1 MAWQAYVDSL
11 KSYYPDNVH
20 ACGIFGTNG
29 STWAQEGL
37 DHASTNY
44 QEIVNTCNL
53 FNDASSGFAEGF
65 IFNGEKFVLIKADDE
80 VIQGKSKGEAKLPL
94 TIQKCN
100 TCVVVMLGKA
110 GSNGGSVSVAVNKMA
125 QYLKENNY

>member
-1 MAWQAYVDSL
+1 MPHLGKNSSFLNWFLTLSRSNL
-11 KSYYPDNVH
+11 ISWS
-20 ACGIFGTNG
+20 IF
-29 STWAQEGL
+29 L
-37 DHASTNY
+37 R
-44 QEIVNTCNL
+44 
-53 FNDASSGFAEGF
+53 FAEGF

>member
-1 MAWQAYVDSL
+1 MIFFYKIWLIIVDIIL
-11 KSYYPDNVH
+11 LV
-20 ACGIFGTNG
+20 G
-29 STWAQEGL
+29 
-37 DHASTNY
+37 NY
-44 QEIVNTCNL
+44 KID
-53 FNDASSGFAEGF
+53 FSRFAEGF